1 MALNSPFIVPIAVF
15 AWLSIVVVAKI
26 IGEAH
31 TRRVIADQ
39 RIAML
44 QRGMTLEQIEAVLK
58 PINGVQDDLR
68 PRSPLRSLN
77 NARRAAV
84 ILICSGAGLS
94 AFGLILTSIVQER
107 EVLTVAAAGLI
118 PIAIGIGFFIDY
130 VLQKRDLTHFGL
142 AADSTAS
149 R

>member
-15 AWLSIVVVAKI
+15 AWLSIVVVSKI

-39 RIAML
+39 RMAML

-58 PINGVQDDLR
+58 PTNGIQDDLR
-68 PRSPLRSLN
+68 PRSPIRSLN

-84 ILICSGAGLS
+84 ILICSGAGVS